1 MLGSPVGRQFST
13 RFRTAF
19 PSSASEYLDAR
30 LERRVQTTRIAVR
43 QALQICLVEC
53 RITSNVGDGRR
64 KCRFRHKWE
73 IKSHQ
78 QLRYRHQFENGSE
91 LGLGGGCRQ
100 VVIERSDTFPDLLR
114 GKLEPSSPHAKGVL
128 KHLDPVDQ
136 VGDGA
141 TAVG

>member
-53 RITSNVGDGRR
+53 RVTSNVGDGRR
-64 KCRFRHKWE
+64 KCRFRHKRE
-73 IKSHQ
+73 IKTHH
-78 QLRYRHQFENGSE
+78 QLRCRHELENGSE

-100 VVIERSDTFPDLLR
+100 IVVERRDTFPNLLR
-114 GKLEPSSPHAKGVL
+114 GKLEPSSPDAEG
-128 KHLDPVDQ
+128 
-136 VGDGA
+136 
-141 TAVG
+141 